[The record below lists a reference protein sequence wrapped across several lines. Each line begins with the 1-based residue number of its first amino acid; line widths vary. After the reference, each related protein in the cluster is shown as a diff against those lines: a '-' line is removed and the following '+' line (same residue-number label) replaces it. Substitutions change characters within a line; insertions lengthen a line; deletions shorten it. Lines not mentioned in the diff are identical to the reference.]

1 MNAEPPQNYL
11 LYDGECPA
19 CRSYLAISR
28 LRELRPDLA
37 VLDARQKPALV
48 AVLCGRGYE
57 INEGMVL
64 ALDGRMFFG
73 AEVTRMV
80 ALFGEA
86 HPPPRRLLLVAIGAA
101 PWSRW
106 LYPWLNRGR
115 QLLLRMLGR
124 GLIG

>member
-1 MNAEPPQNYL
+1 MPGLPIIFGHLKAVRAGPILPCSTL
-11 LYDGECPA
+11 AGE
-19 CRSYLAISR
+19 
-28 LRELRPDLA
+28 
-37 VLDARQKPALV
+37 PALV
-48 AVLCGRGYE
+48 AELRGRGYE

-64 ALDGRMFFG
+64 ALDGRIFFG

-86 HPPPRRLLLVAIGAA
+86 QPPPRRLLLFAIGAA
-101 PWSRW
+101 PWSRR

-115 QLLLRMLGR
+115 QLLLRILGR